1 MVDVEV
7 KRKALVEDIL
17 RNICLDEAFIC
28 GGFARVACS
37 PKSNPFPSKDI
48 DIYLLDNTNFDKI
61 VARIE
66 KAMYVKVKENDVSYV
81 FEYALDARDTHL
93 QLNLIKPIHTG
104 HLHTF
109 GDLDTILSNF
119 DFTIARIGIYLKNG
133 EIYARADEDFMEDE
147 NNGILNIKNIHC
159 PIAEITRI
167 MKYQMKGY
175 RCPLI
180 MVLRCFMD
188 WDERDPEFKSFLI
201 QNLVEKRELSTQDVQ
216 ELYKRLYI
224 D

>member
-1 MVDVEV
+1 MIDVEV
-7 KRKALVEDIL
+7 KRVALVESILKDI
-17 RNICLDEAFIC
+17 CKDEAFIC
-28 GGFARVACS
+28 GGFARVTCS
-37 PKSNPFPSKDI
+37 PKANPIPSKDI
-48 DIYLLDNTNFDKI
+48 DIYLLDEANFDKI
-61 VARIE
+61 VSRIE

-81 FEYALDARDTHL
+81 FEYALDSRDTHL

-109 GDLDTILSNF
+109 GDLDTILENF
-119 DFTIARIGIYLKNG
+119 DFTIARIGIWLDG
-133 EIYARADEDFMEDE
+133 ETIKARADEDFIEDE

-159 PIAEITRI
+159 PIAEIPRI
-167 MKYQMKGY
+167 AKYQSKGY

-201 QNLVEKRELSTQDVQ
+201 NNLAKDKKLSTEDIQ